1 MKNKPVFYESD
12 VRSNLIINIVW
23 FLRNKRIV
31 CVSYLKMKMWLMCKI
46 YSTVKVSLIL
56 VKSVFF
62 DKEEGNK
69 GPLVMNKKIRLSKI
83 SI

>member
-1 MKNKPVFYESD
+1 
-12 VRSNLIINIVW
+12 
-23 FLRNKRIV
+23 
-31 CVSYLKMKMWLMCKI
+31 MCKI